1 MTVAGRRLEV
11 AAVDAPRPGA
21 PWVVFLHEGLGSAAQ
36 WRDDPARVA
45 AATGCGTLVYSRRGY
60 GRSEPRPA
68 PWPDDF
74 MTPEAIETLP
84 ALLAHFGID
93 RPVLVGHSD
102 GGTIALMFAAAFP
115 DACAGIVSIAAHV
128 MFEDFNRQG
137 IARARQRFVD
147 GPLREVLRRQHGD
160 HTDDTMFGWA
170 DAWLRA
176 GEWDMRASLHA
187 ITCPVLVIQG
197 RDDEFGT
204 IEQVDAI
211 AQGVGGPVETLVL
224 DHCGHAPHREK
235 RKEVLAAVTRFIQ
248 RR

>member
-1 MTVAGRRLEV
+1 
-11 AAVDAPRPGA
+11 
-21 PWVVFLHEGLGSAAQ
+21 
-36 WRDDPARVA
+36 
-45 AATGCGTLVYSRRGY
+45 
-60 GRSEPRPA
+60 
-68 PWPDDF
+68 
-74 MTPEAIETLP
+74 
-84 ALLAHFGID
+84 
-93 RPVLVGHSD
+93 
-102 GGTIALMFAAAFP
+102 
-115 DACAGIVSIAAHV
+115 
-128 MFEDFNRQG
+128 
-137 IARARQRFVD
+137 
-147 GPLREVLRRQHGD
+147 
-160 HTDDTMFGWA
+160 MFGWA